1 MPGYQV
7 KFETLSIGG
16 EEFRIRSLLDRQ
28 QYADPQG
35 EAEAAGISSAA
46 WPLFGLVWPS
56 ARIMAGAMQSVEI
69 EGKRILEIGSGLA
82 LASLVLHR
90 RHGDV
95 TVSDCHPLTE
105 DFLRENLR
113 LNDLPHLAY
122 ETGNW
127 SRDNPSLGRF
137 DLIIGSDLLYD
148 REQPKML
155 SAFIDLHS
163 SADVEV
169 IILDPDRGN
178 RVPFCREMALLGY
191 AHAAT
196 TAATRQESGEAYK
209 GRFLNFRRGGTAPIP
224 PAAVPRDAP

>member
-1 MPGYQV
+1 VPGYQV

-16 EEFRIRSLLDRQ
+16 EDFRIRSLLDRQ
-28 QYADPQG
+28 QYADPLG

-56 ARIMAGAMQSVEI
+56 ARIMAGAMQSFEI

-105 DFLRENLR
+105 AFLRENLR

-127 SRDNPSLGRF
+127 SRANPALGRF

-148 REQPKML
+148 REQPKIL

-163 SADVEV
+163 ATEVEV

-178 RVPFCREMALLGY
+178 RTPFCREMALLGY
-191 AHAAT
+191 SHAAT
-196 TAATRQESGEAYK
+196 TAASHQESGEAYK
-209 GRFLNFRRGGTAPIP
+209 GRFLNFRRSRALPTP
-224 PAAVPRDAP
+224 PAADRRDAP